1 MDTLKQ
7 GKFWKYSKVTVEPKV
22 MKTLKS
28 SWKKSWKS
36 WNLMSSREY
45 EPCNNACMY
54 QFFVHCRLF
63 LVLPLKI
70 YQQLRKRQIR
80 QPTHKVQLM
89 VNNLSLQVLT
99 QLCRLWLTHLQQCLL
114 LPLSHNRVR
123 SNLRQK
129 WDLQNQ
135 GNILK
140 KKNRWL

>member
-1 MDTLKQ
+1 MYQ
-7 GKFWKYSKVTVEPKV
+7 GLYRLWKTWIV
-22 MKTLKS
+22 MKLKNS
-28 SWKKSWKS
+28 FSRPGKS

-70 YQQLRKRQIR
+70 YQQLRKWQIR
-80 QPTHKVQLM
+80 QPTHKVRLM

-135 GNILK
+135 GNVLK
-140 KKNRWL
+140 